1 MFSHRSGLSQPHNE
15 IHNKKKQCL
24 NGSGAQ
30 YYVGLTLHRH
40 ILHVLLAR
48 VRKGREIW
56 RTIDIS
62 ALTGQLFG
70 DRTKYNGLKLYETF
84 VDIRCEFVK
93 KTQLL
98 YQCVSL
104 WVFQLN

>member
-1 MFSHRSGLSQPHNE
+1 M
-15 IHNKKKQCL
+15 
-24 NGSGAQ
+24 
-30 YYVGLTLHRH
+30 
-40 ILHVLLAR
+40 LLAR

-62 ALTGQLFG
+62 TLTGQLFG

-104 WVFQLN
+104 WVFQLNQRSYYTMALEVLKRRLEAQLLYLISSSSGVGD